1 MRFLA
6 CLELY
11 ALFGA
16 LVQSLQCAEPLV
28 RKEWRSL
35 SIEERSNYIA
45 AVKCLQA
52 KEPTS
57 SKDTLPGA
65 TNRFEDFVGDH
76 ILQTVSQH
84 FTGTFLPWHR
94 LFLSDYEQAIR
105 ECGFEGAQPYWD
117 WSLDAEDLGASEVFD
132 PESGFGGNGEWVPG
146 TLEDPEEGVP
156 VTADG
161 VPVSFDGRTGG
172 GCIPN
177 GPFANMTIHMGPG
190 ASTTY
195 YEWCVRR
202 DFMPQFFNE
211 SAHST
216 VISRLMLLPDFGQ
229 LTRQAE
235 ISVHGAGHP
244 GVGGLYGT
252 LTDTYS
258 SPGDPLFYLHH
269 TNLDRLWWSWQ
280 SRDLSTRLSDI
291 SGPIVANDWTN
302 EADRNVTLDDTV
314 YVGTSNITTR
324 TVKQLMDVRE
334 ELLCYTYENLY

>member
-6 CLELY
+6 CLWLY

-45 AVKCLQA
+45 AVKCMQA

-76 ILQTVSQH
+76 ILQTVTQH
-84 FTGTFLPWHR
+84 FTVT
-94 LFLSDYEQAIR
+94 IR

-117 WSLDAEDLGASEVFD
+117 WSLDAEDLEASEVFD

-146 TLEDPEEGVP
+146 TFEDPEEGIP
-156 VTADG
+156 VTAEG
-161 VPVSFDGRTGG
+161 VPVSFDGRTGD

-190 ASTTY
+190 ASTAY

-211 SAHST
+211 SAHSN

-235 ISVHGAGHP
+235 LSVHGAGHP

-252 LTDTYS
+252 LTDTYA

-291 SGPIVANDWTN
+291 SGPVVANDWTN
-302 EADRNVTLDDTV
+302 EVDRNVTLDDTV

-334 ELLCYTYENLY
+334 ELLCYTYEDLY

>member
-6 CLELY
+6 CLWPY

-76 ILQTVSQH
+76 ILQTVTQH
-84 FTGTFLPWHR
+84 FTGTFLAWHR
-94 LFLSDYEQAIR
+94 LFLSEYEQAIR

-146 TLEDPEEGVP
+146 TFEDPEEGIP
-156 VTADG
+156 VTAEG

-190 ASTTY
+190 ASTAY

-216 VISRLMLLPDFGQ
+216 VIAGLMLLPDFGQ

-280 SRDLSTRLSDI
+280 SRDLSSRLSDI

-302 EADRNVTLDDTV
+302 EVDRNVTLDDTV

-334 ELLCYTYENLY
+334 ELLCYTYEDLY

>member
-1 MRFLA
+1 AVCYGRI
-6 CLELY
+6 
-11 ALFGA
+11 
-16 LVQSLQCAEPLV
+16 VDPAEPDLGNCSGKAGDLG
-28 RKEWRSL
+28 RALARD
-35 SIEERSNYIA
+35 
-45 AVKCLQA
+45 
-52 KEPTS
+52 T
-57 SKDTLPGA
+57 TLPGA

-76 ILQTVSQH
+76 ILQTVEQH

-105 ECGFEGAQPYWD
+105 QCGFEGAQPYWD
-117 WSLDAEDLGASEVFD
+117 WSLDVEDLGASEIFD
-132 PESGFGGNGEWVPG
+132 SESGFGGNGEWVPG

-190 ASTTY
+190 ASTAY

-202 DFMPQFFNE
+202 DFMPQLFNE

-216 VISRLMLLPDFGQ
+216 VISALMLLPNFGQ
-229 LTRQAE
+229 VTRQAE

-291 SGPIVANDWTN
+291 SGPIVLNDWTN
-302 EADRNVTLDDTV
+302 EVDRNVTLDDTV

-324 TVKQLMDVRE
+324 TVEQLMDVRE

>member
-1 MRFLA
+1 M
-6 CLELY
+6 
-11 ALFGA
+11 
-16 LVQSLQCAEPLV
+16 
-28 RKEWRSL
+28 
-35 SIEERSNYIA
+35 
-45 AVKCLQA
+45 
-52 KEPTS
+52 TS
-57 SKDTLPGA
+57 A
-65 TNRFEDFVGDH
+65 N
-76 ILQTVSQH
+76 QTQ
-84 FTGTFLPWHR
+84 GTFLAWHR
-94 LFLSDYEQAIR
+94 LFLSEYEQAIR

-146 TLEDPEEGVP
+146 TFEDPEEGIP
-156 VTADG
+156 FTAEG

-258 SPGDPLFYLHH
+258 SRKSHILLLINLRSASDKQSSRRSSILSSSYQPGPTLVVMAVKGSVHATERYL
-269 TNLDRLWWSWQ
+269 WSY
-280 SRDLSTRLSDI
+280 RR
-291 SGPIVANDWTN
+291 
-302 EADRNVTLDDTV
+302 
-314 YVGTSNITTR
+314 
-324 TVKQLMDVRE
+324 
-334 ELLCYTYENLY
+334 